1 MTSAEYKAAR
11 DRLGLTQAALAS
23 VLGINRVTVAKR
35 EGGAVI
41 TREAELAILALPK
54 TKRRAKPEND
64 KDQATANPKH

>member
-54 TKRRAKPEND
+54 TKRRAKPENVELSD
-64 KDQATANPKH
+64 SREKS

>member
-11 DRLGLTQAALAS
+11 DRLGLTQTALAS

-54 TKRRAKPEND
+54 TKRRAEPEN
-64 KDQATANPKH
+64 K